1 MANTLEEILQTY
13 FGCKVPFRKDGEFTT
28 TGIEAYKKLED
39 LLQDLHALGAIPSA
53 SDAVRKLD
61 EITHEGDEM
70 PEDGTPKELRDAIK
84 YIREK
89 IDDSVLAIV
98 LAQADR
104 CWEMHLVPTEST
116 MDCEPII
123 EFLAE
128 YGEDHGLEERWWEE
142 YCEIDEIIGRL

>member
-1 MANTLEEILQTY
+1 MARTLEEILQTY

-39 LLQDLHALGAIPSA
+39 LLQDLHALGVIPSA

-61 EITHEGDEM
+61 EITHEGGEM
-70 PEDGTPKELRDAIK
+70 PDDDTPKVLRDAIK